1 MRPIPPPI
9 YCHGRPEPGGS
20 DERAAHL
27 DCERIAIGIL
37 LRRVCQ
43 RLPVLGR
50 PVVRPKPS
58 WLAPFGHC
66 EARSWPKQSPAMIER
81 EIASHERL
89 AMTDNWGSPSPV
101 PALAPLSLRV
111 LHSAGA
117 LTLREDTRRIAS
129 HKYYVFA
136 SCRRFLRSR
145 SCEAIS
151 LSDISG
157 DCFARAARNDR
168 KEKRF
173 AGCQWHAAR
182 NQDHAA
188 LPKNSRVLPHHSCAA
203 LYTYTHYSFIRSL
216 SFVDGP
222 LPTNFSYT
230 LTK

>member
-1 MRPIPPPI
+1 MK
-9 YCHGRPEPGGS
+9 GRRILIVSGLPLASFSGGF
-20 DERAAHL
+20 AN
-27 DCERIAIGIL
+27 DCLSSGGRW
-37 LRRVCQ
+37 
-43 RLPVLGR
+43 LGR
-50 PVVRPKPS
+50 SHPGSPHSVIARPA
-58 WLAPFGHC
+58 LG
-66 EARSWPKQSPAMIER
+66 RSNLPLWHR
-81 EIASHERL
+81 GEIASHERL

-129 HKYYVFA
+129 HKYYGFSA
-136 SCRRFLRSR
+136 SCRRFLRR
-145 SCEAIS
+145 PALAEAIS

-188 LPKNSRVLPHHSCAA
+188 LPKDSRGLPHHTCATLNA
-203 LYTYTHYSFIRSL
+203 YTHYSFIRSL

-222 LPTNFSYT
+222 LPTNFS
-230 LTK
+230 